1 VGGLGLSGW
10 LGMAGKELLA
20 KLKTENELEL
30 TVQGR
35 TTGRNLPRPVWFV
48 LKGDEMLLLP
58 VKGSSTQWYKNIVKN
73 PQVTISIKG
82 LTHSN
87 ITQTITS
94 KKEVLETVELF
105 KKKYGA
111 GDIKRYYPKI
121 NVAARLPLT

>member
-1 VGGLGLSGW
+1 MAL
-10 LGMAGKELLA
+10 MAGKELLA
-20 KLKTENELEL
+20 KLKTEKELEL
-30 TVQGR
+30 TVKGR

-48 LKGDEMLLLP
+48 MKGDEMLLLP

-73 PQVTISIKG
+73 PQVTIGIKG

-87 ITQTITS
+87 KTQTITS
-94 KKEVLETVELF
+94 KKEVLEIVELF

-111 GDIKRYYPKI
+111 GDINRYYPKI

>member
-1 VGGLGLSGW
+1 VGGFATEW
-10 LGMAGKELLA
+10 MAWMAGKELLA
-20 KLKTENELEL
+20 KLKTEKELEL

-35 TTGRNLPRPVWFV
+35 RTGRNLPRPVWFV
-48 LKGDEMLLLP
+48 LKEDAMLLLP

-73 PQVTISIKG
+73 PQVTIRIKG

-94 KKEVLETVELF
+94 KKEVLEIVELF